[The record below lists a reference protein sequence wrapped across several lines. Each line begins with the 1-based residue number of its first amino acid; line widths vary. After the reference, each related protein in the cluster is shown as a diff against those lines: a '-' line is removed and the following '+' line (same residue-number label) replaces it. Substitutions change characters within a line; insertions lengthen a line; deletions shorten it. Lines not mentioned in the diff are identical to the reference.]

1 MEMFWTRASDMAGAP
16 SVIGGFS
23 EVVRKTRLVATFGSS
38 PTQVLQLAHGPIRD
52 VVQAGAVAEEARQ
65 DVEVDL
71 VDQARSR
78 SGVPDSNRRP
88 PLYEEGRCVK
98 SSVVVSPSQ
107 GGRGGG
113 GWRAVL
119 ISLSPP
125 RVGGHGRWEF
135 APVAQLLRDRQ
146 AARGSVAPLGAKG
159 WLRVSMCQIAS
170 VSRRARSICATL
182 APRCLPMRAFMCW

>member
-71 VDQARSR
+71 VRPRSG
-78 SGVPDSNRRP
+78 SGVPDSNPETP
-88 PLYEEGRCVK
+88 PYH
-98 SSVVVSPSQ
+98 
-107 GGRGGG
+107 
-113 GWRAVL
+113 
-119 ISLSPP
+119 P
-125 RVGGHGRWEF
+125 RSRLP
-135 APVAQLLRDRQ
+135 PVATDC
-146 AARGSVAPLGAKG
+146 AGSINAPLGT
-159 WLRVSMCQIAS
+159 AS
-170 VSRRARSICATL
+170 FD
-182 APRCLPMRAFMCW
+182 PR